1 MMLALSATAI
11 NSSSKTNFTSA
22 GEVGFDELRAGEAL
36 TSVAC
41 AITGVPWKIQ
51 VHASNAIAIL
61 RINLR

>member
-11 NSSSKTNFTSA
+11 SSSSKTSFTSN

-36 TSVAC
+36 TNVAC
-41 AITGVPWKIQ
+41 AITGVPWKTQ
-51 VHASNAIAIL
+51 EHASNVIAIL